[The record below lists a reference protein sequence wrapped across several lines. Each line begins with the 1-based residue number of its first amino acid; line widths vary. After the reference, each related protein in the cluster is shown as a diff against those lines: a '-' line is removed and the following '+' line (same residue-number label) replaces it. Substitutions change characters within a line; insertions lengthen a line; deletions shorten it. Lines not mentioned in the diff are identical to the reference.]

1 MSIIIRI
8 LWNLLCKYN
17 NINISLH
24 QYLKRN
30 KKKKKTQT
38 DTEKKTHE
46 VKVPLQLQCIQCQQS
61 ERTVL
66 KYCTGKAAFIIK
78 RFG

>member
-1 MSIIIRI
+1 M
-8 LWNLLCKYN
+8 YN
-17 NINISLH
+17 NINISFH

-30 KKKKKTQT
+30 IKKNKKKTQT
-38 DTEKKTHE
+38 DTEKKKKKKKTHE
-46 VKVPLQLQCIQCQQS
+46 VKVPLQLQCIQCRHS